1 MNTNIKAMRKA
12 RKMTQDDLA
21 AAVGVT
27 KRVVSSWERN
37 ESEITLEDACA
48 IADVFSCTLDELAGR
63 NFKPDGYTDRRQ
75 ESMNRD
81 YASLSE
87 EDKNALSAMV
97 SAFATSRRA
106 SQFQSDNGQGVA

>member
-1 MNTNIKAMRKA
+1 MNTNIKSMRKA

-48 IADVFSCTLDELAGR
+48 IADVFNCTLDELAGR
-63 NFKPDGYTDRRQ
+63 NFNPGGYTDKRQ

-81 YASLSE
+81 YLGMSE
-87 EDKNALSAMV
+87 DDKNAVSAMV

-106 SQFQSDNGQGVA
+106 SQFQSDKGQGVA